1 MHSRDR
7 PFLNADFQVCQHL
20 LCQAGFLSPAMTI
33 HKAIGAIR
41 IETQH
46 PVTDTLT
53 VCPGKQGRLAPR
65 GAIINRRKRQQATRL
80 TRMPASARKAS
91 QLRTIMIVTQG
102 QRAAH
107 PECLLQRMVSI
118 L

>member
-1 MHSRDR
+1 MHPRNWSFFE
-7 PFLNADFQVCQHL
+7 PGFQGSQHL
-20 LCQAGFLSPAMTI
+20 WCQAGFLPPAMTI
-33 HKAIGAIR
+33 HKAIRAIR
-41 IETQH
+41 IETQN

-53 VCPGKQGRLAPR
+53 VCPGKKGRLAAR

>member
-1 MHSRDR
+1 MQPPAEITQSPADNTMHRRDGSFFE
-7 PFLNADFQVCQHL
+7 PGFQGRQHL

-33 HKAIGAIR
+33 HKAIRAIR

-53 VCPGKQGRLAPR
+53 VCPRKQGRLAAR

-102 QRAAH
+102 
-107 PECLLQRMVSI
+107 
-118 L
+118 